1 MTIPLLSNKSRRHVE
16 HALATSYQLED
27 PLEKNRIGFSFFTG
41 STCTKRVLISI
52 DGQTDGP
59 RILSA
64 APFPTE
70 MSQWEGSF
78 ESQLVFFRLSLS
90 ILTFFSLL
98 PETASIVMKHT
109 HHRWH
114 PSCEILNPA
123 CGGDTFIFFSYLN
136 LLMVT
141 EGEYIFHRQGL
152 KTNKIKIIFPIIIF
166 TYLLQ
171 GYYVM
176 KLDFILFFKQTIS
189 N

>member
-27 PLEKNRIGFSFFTG
+27 PLEKKNRIGFSLFFFTG

-70 MSQWEGSF
+70 MSQWEGSS
-78 ESQLVFFRLSLS
+78 ESWLVFFPLYP
-90 ILTFFSLL
+90 LTFFSTP

-123 CGGDTFIFFSYLN
+123 CGGDTFIFFFSYLN

-141 EGEYIFHRQGL
+141 EGEYISHRQGL
-152 KTNKIKIIFPIIIF
+152 KQIK
-166 TYLLQ
+166 
-171 GYYVM
+171 
-176 KLDFILFFKQTIS
+176 
-189 N
+189 